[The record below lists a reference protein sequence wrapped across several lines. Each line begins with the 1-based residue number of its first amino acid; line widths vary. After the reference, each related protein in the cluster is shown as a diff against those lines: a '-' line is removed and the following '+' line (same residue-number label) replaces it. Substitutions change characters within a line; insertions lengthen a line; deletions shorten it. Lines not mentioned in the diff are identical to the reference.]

1 VCVELHLNMGF
12 QISYVKYHPLLVP
25 FCGPSD
31 YGYRNS
37 QRIIGLCEVVDIC
50 GMSGFGE
57 IYASSYFPPEI
68 MRSLLN
74 HISGSLLNKQLE
86 RPEDFY
92 ENFTI
97 PFISNS
103 GLIETLVG
111 GIDIAIWDLF
121 LKSNEL
127 TLGEYLLI
135 KDNNVP
141 KLYLSSGS
149 NFMNSVEIADEC
161 ASLDERFSGY
171 KLRVS
176 FNDRDVDFRRV
187 EAAACGLKNGQ
198 KLMIDS
204 IMSTN
209 PKPWNLPTAIDM
221 VLKFLEFNPTWI
233 EEPLHPNNFL
243 GYQELCRLFPNLIA
257 LGEALVGELEFR
269 AVETIP
275 DLGFIQLDPTQ
286 NGGLTKTLMLLSRF
300 SESNLAISMHVWG
313 SKLSFNLNYQIA
325 SLFPIITWVE
335 YPGYTLEIDQLIGD
349 ASLTNSMIGFS
360 DLKTLDSSSF
370 IHSWSS
376 DDGIYRVR

>member
-1 VCVELHLNMGF
+1 MGF
-12 QISYVKYHPLLVP
+12 QISCAKYHPLLVP
-25 FCGPSD
+25 FRGPSD

-37 QRIIGLCEVVDIC
+37 QRIIGICEVVDSR

-68 MRSLLN
+68 IRSLLN
-74 HISGSLLNKQLE
+74 YISGSLLNKQLE
-86 RPEDFY
+86 GPQDFY
-92 ENFTI
+92 QNFTI

-121 LKSNEL
+121 LKRYQL
-127 TLGEYLLI
+127 TLGDYLQI
-135 KDNNVP
+135 ADNNVP

-149 NFMNSVEIADEC
+149 NFMNAVEIKDEC
-161 ASLDERFSGY
+161 ISIDKRFSGY

-176 FNDRDVDFRRV
+176 FNDRGVDFRRV
-187 EAAACGLKNGQ
+187 EAAACGLENGQ
-198 KLMIDS
+198 KLMIDC

-209 PKPWNLPTAIDM
+209 PNPWDLATATDM

-243 GYQELCRLFPNLIA
+243 GYQELTRLFPNLIA
-257 LGEALVGELEFR
+257 LGEALVGALEFR
-269 AVETIP
+269 AVEKIP

-286 NGGLTKTLMLLSRF
+286 NGGLTKTLDLLSRF
-300 SESNLAISMHVWG
+300 SESNLAVTMHVWG

-325 SLFPIITWVE
+325 RLFPIITWVE
-335 YPGYTLEIDQLIGD
+335 YPGYTLEIDQFIGD

-360 DLKTLDSSSF
+360 NLKTLDNISF
-370 IHSWSS
+370 MQSWSS
-376 DDGIYRVR
+376 DDGIYKVK